1 MPEDGGCRRS
11 FSHRLSSTARS
22 SALSRD
28 QPLAGALA
36 RCPIR
41 RLEQPDFPMAH
52 RRGGVRIAVDQAAP
66 PCPPYPA
73 HRCGGRRAHRLDWI
87 RGAQAAVRPGAALLC
102 LTRRYFSAARSYRAR
117 RIPAQP
123 PCCQRLRLCIC
134 HLPRQAPL
142 GTVPVLP
149 GNSYC
154 VEPSAPRRALAFGSD
169 RRSHL
174 GNSRR
179 PAHAQVD
186 SLRCSSAS
194 SGVNHALRASIVGV
208 LKIRPV
214 GLTLV
219 PRLGGFS
226 ALPDLR
232 PGDGTVPGGSARG
245 GLLGG
250 SSLIGFRSPP
260 LPLPTRSGRGSRR

>member
-73 HRCGGRRAHRLDWI
+73 HRRGGRRADGLDWI

-102 LTRRYFSAARSYRAR
+102 LTPRYFSAARSDRAR
-117 RIPAQP
+117 RVPAQP

-134 HLPRQAPL
+134 HFRRQAPL
-142 GTVPVLP
+142 GTLSVLP
-149 GNSYC
+149 GNSHC
-154 VEPSAPRRALAFGSD
+154 AEPSAPRRALAFGSD

-174 GNSRR
+174 GNSGC
-179 PAHAQVD
+179 PAHTWAD
-186 SLRCSSAS
+186 SPRCSAAS
-194 SGVNHALRASIVGV
+194 SGVSHALRPSILRV

-219 PRLGGFS
+219 PRLRGVS

-232 PGDGTVPGGSARG
+232 PGDGAVPGGSARG

-250 SSLIGFRSPP
+250 PSLIPTCSPP
-260 LPLPTRSGRGSRR
+260 PPTPGGRG